1 MTDAPEESQEPGAP
15 KEPQYKEV
23 SETELKRVLAEHEK
37 WLQTDGEEGA
47 QAKLQGAN
55 LRVAKLQR
63 ADLRGAKLQKANLYR
78 ADLQSAIL
86 RVADLQGANLGVA
99 NLQGAKL
106 LGANLSG
113 ANLYGANLSGAKL
126 TEAEHLTQQQ
136 LDEACGDKETK
147 LPEGLTIETCPE
159 DK

>member
-47 QAKLQGAN
+47 QAN
-55 LRVAKLQR
+55 LTGAKLQR
-63 ADLRGAKLQKANLYR
+63 ANLRDADLQGANLRGAKLQKANLFG
-78 ADLQSAIL
+78 AKLQGAKL
-86 RVADLQGANLGVA
+86 QKAKLQGANLR
-99 NLQGAKL
+99 
-106 LGANLSG
+106 
-113 ANLYGANLSGAKL
+113 GANLSGAKL

-136 LDEACGDKETK
+136 LDEACGDEETK
-147 LPEGLTIETCPE
+147 LSEDLTIETCSE